1 MTGSRGRGVT
11 GSRGQGVT
19 GSRGRGVT
27 GSKGLGVTGNAGV
40 HLQLIGSENSPC
52 QGETY
57 ESRVSAGVKMKS
69 RKITENRPF
78 RKENK
83 KGPNKKLEEERLEHN
98 RKMSVNVKK
107 VGNRWICKNCN
118 FASIFKMKLKHHN
131 CKKVK
136 VGVAHKVKKYNC
148 GHCEETFK
156 CKNGRNNH
164 RAQVHSK
171 GTKCAQCSKHFQ
183 FHRNFQRHMKEVHQ
197 KAFTFK
203 CDICGI
209 EFNAKRYLVRHKAE
223 FCKKKTV
230 CTSASTSQ
238 TGPENVLPLSEHGEE
253 ILKHIK
259 EDLYLVTHKGRLVQV
274 IEVKKESQ
282 RPGLKPVST
291 SFFCPFKIKSI
302 VMNKEFP
309 ELVAMCGDACVQI
322 VSINEDQKKFLKMG
336 KIDVMNAKAVWL
348 SRSSSLIVFTN
359 RDIKV
364 FDMTSNSR
372 QPDHSFVL
380 ESEDDIIDVSSHS
393 SDQETHV
400 LALSSQGEIFT
411 GIVDA
416 SSFQMPGVVLVK
428 SLPGLPLAQAPGGR
442 SSLHWSQDT
451 ELLYVGN
458 TTGLLE
464 ILQLQ
469 DMALGITSSS
479 STQV

>member
-1 MTGSRGRGVT
+1 MFQDFEPFDWGQPTTGAIGRGVGGRGRGTEDRGSPVGASGGRGRGVTGSRGRGVTGSRGRGVTVIRGRGVTGSRGRGVT

-171 GTKCAQCSKHFQ
+171 GTKCAQCSKHF
-183 FHRNFQRHMKEVHQ
+183 NF
-197 KAFTFK
+197 
-203 CDICGI
+203 I
-209 EFNAKRYLVRHKAE
+209 E
-223 FCKKKTV
+223 
-230 CTSASTSQ
+230 
-238 TGPENVLPLSEHGEE
+238 
-253 ILKHIK
+253 
-259 EDLYLVTHKGRLVQV
+259 
-274 IEVKKESQ
+274 
-282 RPGLKPVST
+282 
-291 SFFCPFKIKSI
+291 
-302 VMNKEFP
+302 
-309 ELVAMCGDACVQI
+309 
-322 VSINEDQKKFLKMG
+322 
-336 KIDVMNAKAVWL
+336 
-348 SRSSSLIVFTN
+348 
-359 RDIKV
+359 
-364 FDMTSNSR
+364 
-372 QPDHSFVL
+372 
-380 ESEDDIIDVSSHS
+380 
-393 SDQETHV
+393 
-400 LALSSQGEIFT
+400 
-411 GIVDA
+411 
-416 SSFQMPGVVLVK
+416 
-428 SLPGLPLAQAPGGR
+428 
-442 SSLHWSQDT
+442 
-451 ELLYVGN
+451 
-458 TTGLLE
+458 
-464 ILQLQ
+464 
-469 DMALGITSSS
+469 TSSA
-479 STQV
+479 T